1 MLHEPNSEAIRKE
14 LEPGYAVHAER
25 RTGKTTALLA
35 EIHIEHK
42 GKAIIIAHHQESAER
57 ISYIYR
63 EAFPQDETPLVAG
76 PVRAMIT
83 LLGTNLP
90 VYVDEWWLL
99 PEKAQK
105 ELKDS
110 GRIKGAVGTVPHL
123 AKIRL

>member
-14 LEPGYAVHAER
+14 LEPGHAVHAER

-35 EIHIEHK
+35 EIHTQLR
-42 GKAIIIAHHQESAER
+42 GRAIIIAHHQESAER

-63 EAFPQDETPLVAG
+63 EAFPQDEIPLVAG
-76 PVRAMIT
+76 PVRAMVT

>member
-14 LEPGYAVHAER
+14 LEPGYVVHAER

-35 EIHIEHK
+35 EIHTQLR
-42 GKAIIIAHHQESAER
+42 GRAIIVAHSALMADIIEQR
-57 ISYIYR
+57 YKS
-63 EAFPQDETPLVAG
+63 AFPLDVKPIVTG
-76 PVRAMIT
+76 PIRALEVIR
-83 LLGTNLP
+83 GRDLP

-99 PEKAQK
+99 PEKAQR

-110 GRIKGAVGTVPHL
+110 GRIMGAVGTVPHL